1 MVFHSAMNC
10 PLLQCSPWYCTLFL
24 TAFLSAYMEDEMCCA
39 LIDRDWDEYEVEWGG
54 GGEDLG
60 VVVRLV

>member
-1 MVFHSAMNC
+1 
-10 PLLQCSPWYCTLFL
+10 
-24 TAFLSAYMEDEMCCA
+24 MCCA
-39 LIDRDWDEYEVEWGG
+39 LIDRDWAEYEVEWGG